1 MFWHVGSIGLRSRAV
16 ALLWGW
22 PCGAEFLCGGD
33 FVGVEASEMRSER
46 NGEGRKGLDPKQVF
60 FALVGA
66 VLGVGF
72 LFLVGSHVQKLLSA
86 SDETTE
92 HKTNI
97 GAVSSSSVAG
107 AAHKVQVKQ
116 NKNDYAFFALL
127 DKPAPRRDA
136 PHLNLAPNPL
146 QEKKTNG
153 AKGGVSGEITGA
165 LTAKGGKGDGKGSQ
179 GAKKPSGKP
188 DAALAKGSSSSGS
201 NSKAGSGKALGK
213 GSPQALGGK
222 VDGELVL
229 GGEGLSGAIGYQE
242 VPESLLNADFGA
254 KKPDGAAKAKG
265 TGRSRFTV
273 QVGSFQDQAVAEGLM
288 ADLSS
293 RGYDAYLTPEQVPG
307 KGTWYRVRMGRFQK
321 REEAEQFSRKVK
333 AEDGVGGFVTGM

>member
-1 MFWHVGSIGLRSRAV
+1 MQRERSV
-16 ALLWGW
+16 
-22 PCGAEFLCGGD
+22 
-33 FVGVEASEMRSER
+33 
-46 NGEGRKGLDPKQVF
+46 EGRRGLDPRQVF

-72 LFLVGSHVQKLLSA
+72 LFLIGSHVQKLLSA
-86 SDETTE
+86 SDEATE

-107 AAHKVQVKQ
+107 SAGKIQVKQ

-153 AKGGVSGEITGA
+153 AKAEASGAIVGA
-165 LTAKGGKGDGKGSQ
+165 MPAKGGKGSGKGSE
-179 GAKKPSGKP
+179 GVKKPSGKA
-188 DAALAKGSSSSGS
+188 DAALAKGSSSTGS
-201 NSKAGSGKALGK
+201 NSKAGSGKGSGK
-213 GSPQALGGK
+213 ETPSALGGK
-222 VDGELVL
+222 VDGALVL
-229 GGEGLSGAIGYQE
+229 GGDGLPGAIGYQE
-242 VPESLLNADFGA
+242 VPESLLNADFGG
-254 KKPDGAAKAKG
+254 KKPDGGAKAKG

-273 QVGSFQDQAVAEGLM
+273 QVGSFQDQSVAEGLM
-288 ADLSS
+288 ADLSG

-321 REEAEQFSRKVK
+321 REEAEQFSKKVK
-333 AEDGVGGFVTGM
+333 AEEGVGGFVTGM